1 MADAAL
7 ADEACAAAA
16 RGNGLREVHTLFGGM
31 RGLLEDLEER
41 LVLSM
46 FRQEALVDG
55 NQRVEHGLIA
65 LFCMAAFLDAG
76 NSRAEELFKGG
87 DAEFRVLVADLGG
100 SDESH
105 AVEWAGGAAG
115 PLYGMGFVRASEV
128 CDEDTKLSVASFEK
142 LLGAAIAG
150 IEKRGHAKK
159 GDKTMLDALI
169 PIHECFLPEHAEDK
183 TLFEVLQEA
192 SHAAKEGVDFTK
204 TIAAR
209 RGRASLVG
217 ERSIGHEDPGA
228 VSSMLMYRALYN
240 FLRK

>member
-1 MADAAL
+1 MTRIKDALDAV
-7 ADEACAAAA
+7 AAATIA
-16 RGNGLREVHTLFGGM
+16 QKDYLTDLDRQIADGDHGINMTRGF
-31 RGLLEDLEER
+31 
-41 LVLSM
+41 
-46 FRQEALVDG
+46 Q
-55 NQRVEHGLIA
+55 
-65 LFCMAAFLDAG
+65 AAMD
-76 NSRAEELFKGG
+76 
-87 DAEFRVLVADLGG
+87 
-100 SDESH
+100 
-105 AVEWAGGAAG
+105 AVEEMDDTTKPGPVLETIGKAFIHNVGGAAG
-115 PLYGMGFVRASEV
+115 PLYGTGFIKATAV
-128 CDEDTKLSVASFEK
+128 CDENTKLNVASFEK

-169 PIHECFLPEHAEDK
+169 PIHACFLPENAEGK
-183 TLFEVLQEA
+183 TLFEVLQDA
-192 SHAAKEGVDFTK
+192 SHAAKEGVDYTK

>member
-1 MADAAL
+1 MTRIKDALDAV
-7 ADEACAAAA
+7 AAAIIAQKDYLTDLDRQIADGDHGINMA
-16 RGNGLREVHTLFGGM
+16 RGF
-31 RGLLEDLEER
+31 
-41 LVLSM
+41 
-46 FRQEALVDG
+46 Q
-55 NQRVEHGLIA
+55 
-65 LFCMAAFLDAG
+65 AAMD
-76 NSRAEELFKGG
+76 
-87 DAEFRVLVADLGG
+87 
-100 SDESH
+100 
-105 AVEWAGGAAG
+105 AVEEMNDTTKPGPVLETIGRAFIHNVGGAAG
-115 PLYGMGFVRASEV
+115 PLYGTGFIKAAAV
-128 CDEDTKLSVASFEK
+128 CDEDTKLNVASFEK

-169 PIHECFLPEHAEDK
+169 PIHACFLPENAEGK
-183 TLFEVLQEA
+183 TLFEVLQDA
-192 SHAAKEGVDFTK
+192 SHAAKEGVDYTK

>member
-1 MADAAL
+1 MTRIKDALDAV
-7 ADEACAAAA
+7 AAAIIAQKDYLTDLDRQIADGDHGINMA
-16 RGNGLREVHTLFGGM
+16 RGF
-31 RGLLEDLEER
+31 
-41 LVLSM
+41 
-46 FRQEALVDG
+46 Q
-55 NQRVEHGLIA
+55 
-65 LFCMAAFLDAG
+65 AAMD
-76 NSRAEELFKGG
+76 
-87 DAEFRVLVADLGG
+87 
-100 SDESH
+100 
-105 AVEWAGGAAG
+105 AVEEMNDTTKPGPVLETVGQAFIHNVGGAAG
-115 PLYGMGFVRASEV
+115 PLYGTGFIKAAAV
-128 CDEDTKLSVASFEK
+128 CDEDTKLNVASFEK

-169 PIHECFLPEHAEDK
+169 PIHACFLPENAEGK
-183 TLFEVLQEA
+183 TLFEVLQDA
-192 SHAAKEGVDFTK
+192 SHAAKEGVDYTK

>member
-1 MADAAL
+1 MTRIKDALDAV
-7 ADEACAAAA
+7 AAAIIAQKDYLTDLDRQIADGDHGINMA
-16 RGNGLREVHTLFGGM
+16 RGF
-31 RGLLEDLEER
+31 
-41 LVLSM
+41 
-46 FRQEALVDG
+46 Q
-55 NQRVEHGLIA
+55 
-65 LFCMAAFLDAG
+65 AAMD
-76 NSRAEELFKGG
+76 
-87 DAEFRVLVADLGG
+87 
-100 SDESH
+100 
-105 AVEWAGGAAG
+105 AVEEMDDTTKPGPVLETIGKAFIHNVGGAAG
-115 PLYGMGFVRASEV
+115 PLYGTGFIKAAAV
-128 CDEDTKLSVASFEK
+128 CDEDTNLNVASFEK

-169 PIHECFLPEHAEDK
+169 PIHACFLPENAEGK
-183 TLFEVLQEA
+183 TLFEVLQDA
-192 SHAAKEGVDFTK
+192 SHAAKEGVDYTK

>member
-1 MADAAL
+1 MTRIKDALDAV
-7 ADEACAAAA
+7 AAAIIAQKDYLTDLDRQIADGDHGINMA
-16 RGNGLREVHTLFGGM
+16 RGF
-31 RGLLEDLEER
+31 
-41 LVLSM
+41 
-46 FRQEALVDG
+46 Q
-55 NQRVEHGLIA
+55 
-65 LFCMAAFLDAG
+65 AAM
-76 NSRAEELFKGG
+76 N
-87 DAEFRVLVADLGG
+87 
-100 SDESH
+100 
-105 AVEWAGGAAG
+105 AVEEMDDTTKPGPVLETIGRAFIHNVGGAAG
-115 PLYGMGFVRASEV
+115 PLYGTGFIKAAAV
-128 CDEDTKLSVASFEK
+128 CDEDTKLNVASFEK

-169 PIHECFLPEHAEDK
+169 PIHACFLPENAEGK
-183 TLFEVLQEA
+183 TLFEVLQDA
-192 SHAAKEGVDFTK
+192 SHAAKEGVDYTK

>member
-1 MADAAL
+1 MTRIKDALDAV
-7 ADEACAAAA
+7 AAAIIA
-16 RGNGLREVHTLFGGM
+16 QKDYLTDLDRQIADGDHGINMTRGF
-31 RGLLEDLEER
+31 
-41 LVLSM
+41 
-46 FRQEALVDG
+46 Q
-55 NQRVEHGLIA
+55 
-65 LFCMAAFLDAG
+65 AAMD
-76 NSRAEELFKGG
+76 
-87 DAEFRVLVADLGG
+87 
-100 SDESH
+100 
-105 AVEWAGGAAG
+105 AVEEMDDTTKPGPVLETIGRAFIHNVGGAAG
-115 PLYGMGFVRASEV
+115 PLYGTGFIKAAAV
-128 CDEDTKLSVASFEK
+128 CDEDTNLNVASFEK

-169 PIHECFLPEHAEDK
+169 PIHACFLPENAEGK
-183 TLFEVLQEA
+183 TLFEVLQDA
-192 SHAAKEGVDFTK
+192 SHAAKEGVDYTK

>member
-1 MADAAL
+1 MTRIKDALDAV
-7 ADEACAAAA
+7 AAAIIA
-16 RGNGLREVHTLFGGM
+16 QKDYLTDLDRQIADGDHGINMTRGF
-31 RGLLEDLEER
+31 
-41 LVLSM
+41 
-46 FRQEALVDG
+46 Q
-55 NQRVEHGLIA
+55 
-65 LFCMAAFLDAG
+65 AAMD
-76 NSRAEELFKGG
+76 
-87 DAEFRVLVADLGG
+87 
-100 SDESH
+100 
-105 AVEWAGGAAG
+105 AVEEMDDTTKPGPVLETVGKAFIHNVGGAAG
-115 PLYGMGFVRASEV
+115 PLYGTGFIKATAV
-128 CDEDTKLSVASFEK
+128 CDENTKLNVASFEK

-169 PIHECFLPEHAEDK
+169 PIHACFLPENAEGK
-183 TLFEVLQEA
+183 TLFEVLQDA
-192 SHAAKEGVDFTK
+192 SHAAKEGVDYTK

>member
-1 MADAAL
+1 MTRIKDALDAV
-7 ADEACAAAA
+7 AAAIISQKDYLTDLDRQIADGDHGINMA
-16 RGNGLREVHTLFGGM
+16 RGF
-31 RGLLEDLEER
+31 
-41 LVLSM
+41 
-46 FRQEALVDG
+46 Q
-55 NQRVEHGLIA
+55 
-65 LFCMAAFLDAG
+65 AAMD
-76 NSRAEELFKGG
+76 
-87 DAEFRVLVADLGG
+87 
-100 SDESH
+100 
-105 AVEWAGGAAG
+105 AVEEMDDTTKPGPVLETVGKAFIHNVGGAAG
-115 PLYGMGFVRASEV
+115 PLYGTGFIKAAAV
-128 CDEDTKLSVASFEK
+128 CDEDTNLNVASFEK

-169 PIHECFLPEHAEDK
+169 PIHACFLPENAEGK
-183 TLFEVLQEA
+183 TLFEVLQDA
-192 SHAAKEGVDFTK
+192 SHAAKEGVDYTK

>member
-1 MADAAL
+1 MTRIKDALDAV
-7 ADEACAAAA
+7 AAAIISQKDYLTDLDRQIADGDHGINMA
-16 RGNGLREVHTLFGGM
+16 RGF
-31 RGLLEDLEER
+31 
-41 LVLSM
+41 
-46 FRQEALVDG
+46 Q
-55 NQRVEHGLIA
+55 
-65 LFCMAAFLDAG
+65 AAMD
-76 NSRAEELFKGG
+76 
-87 DAEFRVLVADLGG
+87 
-100 SDESH
+100 
-105 AVEWAGGAAG
+105 AVEEMDDTTKPGPVLETIGRAFIHNVGGAAG
-115 PLYGMGFVRASEV
+115 PLYGTGFIKAAAV
-128 CDEDTKLSVASFEK
+128 CDEDTKLNVASFEK

-169 PIHECFLPEHAEDK
+169 PIHACFLPENAEGK
-183 TLFEVLQEA
+183 TLFEVLQDA
-192 SHAAKEGVDFTK
+192 SHAAKEGVDYTK

>member
-1 MADAAL
+1 MTRIKDALDAVAAAIIAQKDYLTDLDRQIADGDHGINMARGFQAAL
-7 ADEACAAAA
+7 D
-16 RGNGLREVHTLFGGM
+16 
-31 RGLLEDLEER
+31 
-41 LVLSM
+41 
-46 FRQEALVDG
+46 
-55 NQRVEHGLIA
+55 
-65 LFCMAAFLDAG
+65 
-76 NSRAEELFKGG
+76 
-87 DAEFRVLVADLGG
+87 
-100 SDESH
+100 
-105 AVEWAGGAAG
+105 AVEEMDDTTKPGPVLYTIGKAFIRNLGGAAG

>member
-1 MADAAL
+1 MTRIKDALDAVAAAIIAQKDYLTDLDRQIADGDHGINMARGFQAAL
-7 ADEACAAAA
+7 DAVQEMDDTTKT
-16 RGNGLREVHTLFGGM
+16 RPVRYRFGT
-31 RGLLEDLEER
+31 
-41 LVLSM
+41 
-46 FRQEALVDG
+46 
-55 NQRVEHGLIA
+55 
-65 LFCMAAFLDAG
+65 AFIRTG
-76 NSRAEELFKGG
+76 
-87 DAEFRVLVADLGG
+87 
-100 SDESH
+100 
-105 AVEWAGGAAG
+105 GGAAG

>member
-1 MADAAL
+1 MTRIKDALDAV
-7 ADEACAAAA
+7 AAAIIA
-16 RGNGLREVHTLFGGM
+16 QKDYLTDLDRQIADGDHGINMTRGF
-31 RGLLEDLEER
+31 
-41 LVLSM
+41 
-46 FRQEALVDG
+46 Q
-55 NQRVEHGLIA
+55 
-65 LFCMAAFLDAG
+65 AAMD
-76 NSRAEELFKGG
+76 
-87 DAEFRVLVADLGG
+87 
-100 SDESH
+100 
-105 AVEWAGGAAG
+105 AVEEMDDTTKPGPVLETVGKAFIHNVGGAAG
-115 PLYGMGFVRASEV
+115 PLYGTGFIKAAAV
-128 CDEDTKLSVASFEK
+128 CDEDTKRNVASFEK

-169 PIHECFLPEHAEDK
+169 PIHACFLPENAEGK
-183 TLFEVLQEA
+183 TLFEVLQDA
-192 SHAAKEGVDFTK
+192 SHAAKEGVDYTK

>member
-1 MADAAL
+1 MTRIKDALDAV
-7 ADEACAAAA
+7 AAAIIAQKDYLTDLDRQIADGDHGINMA
-16 RGNGLREVHTLFGGM
+16 RGF
-31 RGLLEDLEER
+31 
-41 LVLSM
+41 
-46 FRQEALVDG
+46 Q
-55 NQRVEHGLIA
+55 
-65 LFCMAAFLDAG
+65 AAMD
-76 NSRAEELFKGG
+76 
-87 DAEFRVLVADLGG
+87 
-100 SDESH
+100 
-105 AVEWAGGAAG
+105 AVEEMDDTTKPGPVLETIGRAFIHNVGGAAG
-115 PLYGMGFVRASEV
+115 PLYGTGFIMAAAV
-128 CDEDTKLSVASFEK
+128 CDEDTKLNVASFEK

-169 PIHECFLPEHAEDK
+169 PIHACFLPENAEGK
-183 TLFEVLQEA
+183 TLFEVLQDA
-192 SHAAKEGVDFTK
+192 SHAAKEGVDYTK

>member
-1 MADAAL
+1 MTRIKDALDAV
-7 ADEACAAAA
+7 AAANIA
-16 RGNGLREVHTLFGGM
+16 QKDYLTDLDRQIADGDHGINMTRGF
-31 RGLLEDLEER
+31 
-41 LVLSM
+41 
-46 FRQEALVDG
+46 Q
-55 NQRVEHGLIA
+55 
-65 LFCMAAFLDAG
+65 AAMD
-76 NSRAEELFKGG
+76 
-87 DAEFRVLVADLGG
+87 
-100 SDESH
+100 
-105 AVEWAGGAAG
+105 AVEEMDDTTKPGPVLETVGKAFIHNVGGAAG
-115 PLYGMGFVRASEV
+115 PLYGTGFIKAAAV
-128 CDEDTKLSVASFEK
+128 CDEDTNLNVASFEK

-169 PIHECFLPEHAEDK
+169 PIHACFLPENAEGK
-183 TLFEVLQEA
+183 TLFEVLQDA
-192 SHAAKEGVDFTK
+192 SHAAKEGVDYTK

>member
-1 MADAAL
+1 MTRIKDALDAV
-7 ADEACAAAA
+7 AAAIIAQKDYLTDLDRQIADGDHGINMA
-16 RGNGLREVHTLFGGM
+16 RGF
-31 RGLLEDLEER
+31 
-41 LVLSM
+41 
-46 FRQEALVDG
+46 Q
-55 NQRVEHGLIA
+55 
-65 LFCMAAFLDAG
+65 AAMD
-76 NSRAEELFKGG
+76 
-87 DAEFRVLVADLGG
+87 
-100 SDESH
+100 
-105 AVEWAGGAAG
+105 AVEEMDDTTKPGPVLETIGKAFIHNVGGAAG
-115 PLYGMGFVRASEV
+115 PLYGTGFIKAAAV
-128 CDEDTKLSVASFEK
+128 CDEDTKLNVASFEK

-169 PIHECFLPEHAEDK
+169 PIHACFLPENAEGK
-183 TLFEVLQEA
+183 TLFEVLQDA
-192 SHAAKEGVDFTK
+192 SHAAKEGVDYTK

>member
-1 MADAAL
+1 MTRIKDALDAV
-7 ADEACAAAA
+7 AAAIIAQKDYLTDLDRQIADGDHGINMA
-16 RGNGLREVHTLFGGM
+16 RGF
-31 RGLLEDLEER
+31 
-41 LVLSM
+41 
-46 FRQEALVDG
+46 Q
-55 NQRVEHGLIA
+55 
-65 LFCMAAFLDAG
+65 AAMD
-76 NSRAEELFKGG
+76 
-87 DAEFRVLVADLGG
+87 
-100 SDESH
+100 
-105 AVEWAGGAAG
+105 AVEEMDDTTKPGPVLETIGRAFIHNVGGAAG
-115 PLYGMGFVRASEV
+115 PLYGTGFIKAAAV
-128 CDEDTKLSVASFEK
+128 CDEDTKLNVASFEK

-169 PIHECFLPEHAEDK
+169 PIHACFLPENAEGK
-183 TLFEVLQEA
+183 TLFEVLQDA
-192 SHAAKEGVDFTK
+192 SHAAKEGVDYTK

>member
-1 MADAAL
+1 MTRIKDALDAV
-7 ADEACAAAA
+7 AAAIIA
-16 RGNGLREVHTLFGGM
+16 QKDYLTDLDRQIADGDHGINMTRGF
-31 RGLLEDLEER
+31 
-41 LVLSM
+41 
-46 FRQEALVDG
+46 Q
-55 NQRVEHGLIA
+55 
-65 LFCMAAFLDAG
+65 AAMD
-76 NSRAEELFKGG
+76 
-87 DAEFRVLVADLGG
+87 
-100 SDESH
+100 
-105 AVEWAGGAAG
+105 AVEEMDDTTKPGPVLETIGRAFIHNVGGAAG
-115 PLYGMGFVRASEV
+115 PLYGTGFIKAAAV
-128 CDEDTKLSVASFEK
+128 CDEDTKLNVASFEK

-169 PIHECFLPEHAEDK
+169 PIHACFLPENAEGK
-183 TLFEVLQEA
+183 TLFEVLQDA
-192 SHAAKEGVDFTK
+192 SHAAKECVDYTK

>member
-1 MADAAL
+1 MTRIKDALDAV
-7 ADEACAAAA
+7 AAAIIA
-16 RGNGLREVHTLFGGM
+16 QKDYLTDLDRQIADGDHGMNMTRGF
-31 RGLLEDLEER
+31 
-41 LVLSM
+41 
-46 FRQEALVDG
+46 Q
-55 NQRVEHGLIA
+55 
-65 LFCMAAFLDAG
+65 AAMD
-76 NSRAEELFKGG
+76 
-87 DAEFRVLVADLGG
+87 
-100 SDESH
+100 
-105 AVEWAGGAAG
+105 AVEEMDDTTKPGPVLETIGKAFIHNVGGAAG
-115 PLYGMGFVRASEV
+115 PLYGTGFIKAAAV
-128 CDEDTKLSVASFEK
+128 CDENTKLNVASFEK

-159 GDKTMLDALI
+159 GDKTMLDTLI
-169 PIHECFLPEHAEDK
+169 PIHACFLPENAEGK